1 MAISRFSAPYLKVF
15 FQSDRAKIDGKAVHE
30 LVKFI
35 QGAKQ
40 SLDVAIYDLRNETV
54 LKALKSMSTKVRL
67 HILYDSGRPGG
78 ASKSVDPKPS
88 KTAEAIK
95 AHGLDA
101 FAQPV
106 NEKSS
111 HLMHDKFIVRDGS
124 SVWTGSGNFTN
135 GGLLL
140 QDNNFITIDSPGVA
154 AAYAKTFGDLG
165 APGHSSTHVS
175 GAVTSSPTKVKV
187 GAIPITIEFS
197 TQVGETEGVETEVQ
211 QRLASAKKVRIIA
224 MLISDPGILTSLLPF
239 RNANKD
245 ILGVLDPHETKV
257 GMGKKA
263 GHPEFWFAQGDP
275 RFTFAPS
282 KPFDTSGNDTN
293 NFMHNKLMIIDDKIV
308 ITGSYNFSENAEA
321 NDENMLVIESAAV
334 AAAYDKCFNALF
346 TLYQKTGPKL
356 P

>member
-1 MAISRFSAPYLKVF
+1 MAISKFTAPYLKVF
-15 FQSDRAKIDGKAVHE
+15 FQSDRAKIDGKVVHE

-35 QGAKQ
+35 HGAKE
-40 SLDVAIYDLRNETV
+40 SVDVAIYDLRNDKV

-78 ASKSVDPKPS
+78 SSKSVDPKPS

-140 QDNNFITIDSPGVA
+140 QDNNFIAIDSPGIA

-165 APGHSSTHVS
+165 APGHSITHVS

-187 GAIPITIEFS
+187 GSIPITVEFS

-211 QRLASAKKVRIIA
+211 KRLKNAKKVRIIA
-224 MLISDPGILTSLLPF
+224 MLISDPGILTTLLSF

-263 GHPEFWFAQGDP
+263 GNPEFWFAQGDP
-275 RFTFAPS
+275 RFAFAPS
-282 KPFDTSGNDTN
+282 KAFDTSGKDTN

-321 NDENMLVIESAAV
+321 NDENVLVIESTAV
-334 AAAYDKCFNALF
+334 AAAYDKYFNTLF
-346 TLYQKTGPKL
+346 TLYQKTGPKT